1 MRCRRCWVGARR
13 SLGSGAFPGRAWER
27 EEEKNTRE
35 GNRVGRSS
43 WIVEFAL
50 VAAAASLCAA
60 PPTLVARLRAVAI
73 DVFHPGARL
82 VQNGQQQVV
91 DWIEARQSS
100 RVQDLAA
107 RTVELE
113 ARLDE
118 SERQRRALES
128 LVATT
133 AERTSLRDLLPPSE
147 RSHNNE
153 RLIDTQLV
161 RAAVLGEP
169 LAAGWK
175 SGRFLKSGSQNGLR
189 ESLAVV
195 RAELPLID
203 LGTDHGLEVEQLA
216 VLGRT
221 IVGELAEVGR
231 WSSALRLADDPEY
244 RARGQLARQTAQGLQ
259 LAAVGMVHGV
269 GNGYCELRGVD
280 ATEFV
285 EVGDQLFTA
294 DRDGVLPFPLYYG
307 EVTEARLGSDDRHWK
322 IRVKL
327 APRPD
332 CLTQV
337 DVLVPRANPER
348 NLAAIH
354 DGETTR

>member
-1 MRCRRCWVGARR
+1 M
-13 SLGSGAFPGRAWER
+13 
-27 EEEKNTRE
+27 
-35 GNRVGRSS
+35 GRSS

-60 PPTLVARLRAVAI
+60 PSTMVTRLRAAAV
-73 DVFHPGARL
+73 DLFHPGATL
-82 VQNGQQQVV
+82 VQDGYRTVAN
-91 DWIEARQSS
+91 WIEARESS
-100 RVQDLAA
+100 RVQELAA
-107 RTVELE
+107 RTADLE
-113 ARLDE
+113 DRFNE

-128 LVATT
+128 LVATA
-133 AERTSLRDLLPPSE
+133 AERMSLRYLLAPSE
-147 RSHNNE
+147 RSRNNE

-161 RAAVLGEP
+161 RAAVLGKP

-175 SGRFLKSGSQNGLR
+175 SGRFLKSGSQDGLR

-203 LGTDHGLEVEQLA
+203 LGADHGLEVEQLA

-231 WSSALRLADDPEY
+231 WSSALRLADDPDY

-269 GNGYCELRGVD
+269 GDGCCELRGVD

-307 EVTEARLGSDDRHWK
+307 EVTEAHLGSDDRHWK

-327 APRPD
+327 APRPA

-348 NLAAIH
+348 DLARVFTQEA
-354 DGETTR
+354 TR